1 MDEAAVPVTLTAQA
15 LVAQWIEHAPPKRG
29 MQVRF
34 LPGARLLPRATSGLY
49 VGTHNRGSVA
59 PQVPAVGV
67 QAPCYR
73 PRVLVSE
80 SALEAAPSRPDG
92 SKPHGPGVPAS
103 SPRRF
108 GAGSVGWLVAAALVM
123 VSAIL
128 VVWAKT
134 RPGFDP
140 YGWLTW
146 GHMTLHGGLD
156 TNAAPSWKPLPYV
169 FTVVYALLGS
179 HELRLWMVT
188 SAAVSL
194 SGVVFAGRIAYK
206 LTDAPPERRWAAW
219 AAGIFAGAALLGI
232 QDYFHYIL
240 SSQSDPM
247 IVSLCLA
254 AIDLHLDGRTRLA
267 FAAGALAG
275 LGRPE
280 VWPFLGLYLLW
291 AWARRPGTRPVLI
304 GGVVVMALLWFG
316 IPALTSRTPFVA
328 AANAMDSGRRL
339 TSDQVGG
346 TIRRFLEL
354 HYWPLEVAALLS
366 VVLAAWR
373 RSRADRVTLVLAGG
387 VVGWVIVEIAFA
399 LHGWPG
405 LARYMFEAAGVMIV
419 LAGVFVGRVLADPPR
434 LGVAGPAATAAAAA
448 AVALL
453 VIGLIGPALSAARAE
468 HADIRIQRARTTVL
482 GRLSAV
488 ISQLGGAARLRA
500 CGEPLTRLE
509 YQTALAYSLGV
520 NVSKVGFKYGQAIA
534 HGNPIVMFTPTSSGW
549 QVVADHQVSTSC
561 RSLPH

>member
-1 MDEAAVPVTLTAQA
+1 MLRSRD
-15 LVAQWIEHAPPKRG
+15 
-29 MQVRF
+29 
-34 LPGARLLPRATSGLY
+34 
-49 VGTHNRGSVA
+49 
-59 PQVPAVGV
+59 
-67 QAPCYR
+67 
-73 PRVLVSE
+73 LVSE
-80 SALEAAPSRPDG
+80 STLEAASSRPDG
-92 SKPHGPGVPAS
+92 GEPRGSAAS
-103 SPRRF
+103 HPPLRRW
-108 GAGSVGWLVAAALVM
+108 GASYLGWLVALALV
-123 VSAIL
+123 VFSAIL

-156 TNAAPSWKPLPYV
+156 TNAAPSWKPLPYI
-169 FTVVYALLGS
+169 FTTVYALLGS
-179 HELRLWMVT
+179 HELRLWMIT

-194 SGVVFAGRIAYK
+194 SGVIFAGRIAYK
-206 LTDAPPERRWAAW
+206 LTDAPPERRWAGW
-219 AAGIFAGAALLGI
+219 AAGIFAGLALLGI

-247 IVSLCLA
+247 IVALCLA

-267 FAAGALAG
+267 FCAGVLAG

-280 VWPFLGLYLLW
+280 VWPFLGLYFLW
-291 AWARRPGTRPVLI
+291 AWSRRPATRPVLI

-346 TIRRFLEL
+346 TISRFLEL
-354 HYWPLEVAALLS
+354 HSWPLEIAALLA
-366 VVLAAWR
+366 VALAAWR
-373 RSRADRVTLVLAGG
+373 RSRADRVTLALGG
-387 VVGWVIVEIAFA
+387 AVVGWVVVEIAFA

-419 LAGVFVGRVLADPPR
+419 LAGIFVGRVLADPPR
-434 LGVAGPAATAAAAA
+434 LGAMAGSAATAVG
-448 AVALL
+448 AVAVGLL
-453 VIGLIGPALSAARAE
+453 VIGLLPPALSAARTE
-468 HADIRIQRARTTVL
+468 HKDIHVQRARTIQL
-482 GRLSAV
+482 GKLNSV
-488 ISQLGGAARLRA
+488 IGQLGGAARLRA

-520 NVSKVGFKYGQAIA
+520 NVSKIGFKYGQAIA
-534 HGNPIVMFTPTSSGW
+534 HGNPIVMFTPVSGGW
-549 QVVADHQVSTSC
+549 QVLAMHQVTPSC
-561 RSLPH
+561 KALPQAH

>member
-1 MDEAAVPVTLTAQA
+1 
-15 LVAQWIEHAPPKRG
+15 
-29 MQVRF
+29 
-34 LPGARLLPRATSGLY
+34 
-49 VGTHNRGSVA
+49 
-59 PQVPAVGV
+59 
-67 QAPCYR
+67 
-73 PRVLVSE
+73 VSE
-80 SALEAAPSRPDG
+80 STLEAIPSRPG
-92 SKPHGPGVPAS
+92 EREPSGPAVSRPSLRG
-103 SPRRF
+103 F
-108 GAGSVGWLVAAALVM
+108 GASYRGWIVAAALVAF
-123 VSAIL
+123 SAAL

-179 HELRLWMVT
+179 HELRLWMIT

-194 SGVVFAGRIAYK
+194 SGVIFAGRIAYK
-206 LTDAPPERRWAAW
+206 LTDAPPERRWAGW
-219 AAGIFAGAALLGI
+219 AAGIFAGLTLLGI
-232 QDYFHYIL
+232 QNYFHYIL

-247 IVSLCLA
+247 IVSFCLA

-267 FAAGALAG
+267 FVAGALAG

-280 VWPFLGLYLLW
+280 VWPFLGLYFLW
-291 AWARRPGTRPVLI
+291 AWVRRPATRPVLV

-339 TSDQVGG
+339 TSNQVGG
-346 TIRRFLEL
+346 TITRFLDL
-354 HYWPLEVAALLS
+354 HNWPLEVAALLG
-366 VVLAAWR
+366 VGLAAWR
-373 RSRADRVTLVLAGG
+373 RSWADRVTLALAGA

-434 LGVAGPAATAAAAA
+434 LGLAGPAATAVG
-448 AVALL
+448 AVAVGL
-453 VIGLIGPALSAARAE
+453 VVVGLIPPALSAARAE
-468 HADIRIQRARTTVL
+468 HKDIHVQRARTIQL
-482 GRLSAV
+482 GKLNSV
-488 ISQLGGAARLRA
+488 IGQFGGAARLRA

-520 NVSKVGFKYGQAIA
+520 NVSKIGFKYGKAIA
-534 HGNPIVMFTPTSSGW
+534 HGNPIVMFTPTSHGW
-549 QVVADHQVSTSC
+549 QVLADHQVTASC
-561 RSLPH
+561 RALPQLH

>member
-1 MDEAAVPVTLTAQA
+1 
-15 LVAQWIEHAPPKRG
+15 
-29 MQVRF
+29 
-34 LPGARLLPRATSGLY
+34 
-49 VGTHNRGSVA
+49 
-59 PQVPAVGV
+59 
-67 QAPCYR
+67 
-73 PRVLVSE
+73 VSE
-80 SALEAAPSRPDG
+80 STLEAVPSRPDG
-92 SKPHGPGVPAS
+92 GEPRGSAVSNPSV
-103 SPRRF
+103 RRF
-108 GAGSVGWLVAAALVM
+108 GGGYRGWAVAAALIIF
-123 VSAIL
+123 SALL

-169 FTVVYALLGS
+169 FTVIYALLGS
-179 HELRLWMVT
+179 HELRLWMIT

-194 SGVVFAGRIAYK
+194 SGVIFAGRIAYK
-206 LTDAPPERRWAAW
+206 LTDAPPERRWAGW
-219 AAGIFAGAALLGI
+219 AAGIFAGLALLGI

-247 IVSLCLA
+247 IVALCLA
-254 AIDLHLDGRTRLA
+254 AIDLHLDGHTRLA

-280 VWPFLGLYLLW
+280 VWPFLGLYFLW
-291 AWARRPGTRPVLI
+291 AWTRRPETRPVLI
-304 GGVVVMALLWFG
+304 GGVVAMALLWFG

-346 TIRRFLEL
+346 TIKRFLEL
-354 HYWPLEVAALLS
+354 HYWPLEVAALLA

-373 RSRADRVTLVLAGG
+373 RSWADRVTLVLAAG

-405 LARYMFEAAGVMIV
+405 LARYMFEASGVMIV
-419 LAGVFVGRVLADPPR
+419 LAGIFVGRMLADPPR
-434 LGVAGPAATAAAAA
+434 LGMSAAAATAVG
-448 AVALL
+448 AVAVGLL
-453 VIGLIGPALSAARAE
+453 VIGLLPPAVTAARAE
-468 HADIRIQRARTTVL
+468 HKDIHVQRARTIQL
-482 GRLSAV
+482 GKLNSV
-488 ISQLGGAARLRA
+488 IGQLGGAARLRA

-509 YQTALAYSLGV
+509 YQTALAYTLGV
-520 NVSKVGFKYGQAIA
+520 NVSKIGFKYGQAIA
-534 HGNPIVMFTPTSSGW
+534 HGNPIVMFTPTSGGW
-549 QVVADHQVSTSC
+549 QVQAMHQVTSSC
-561 RSLPH
+561 RSLPQAH